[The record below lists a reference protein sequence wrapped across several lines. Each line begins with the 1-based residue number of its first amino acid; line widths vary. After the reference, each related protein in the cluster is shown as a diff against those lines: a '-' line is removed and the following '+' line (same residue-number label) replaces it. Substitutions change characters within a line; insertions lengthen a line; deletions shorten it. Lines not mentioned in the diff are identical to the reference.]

1 MPTSPLWGMT
11 TAEEATPPVRPV
23 RTHYTAERALVRA
36 RLRKRMHPRS
46 SNAERWVPLQMIN
59 PSLKRLL
66 RVGLGRVPA
75 VQPADLDALTLHAP
89 KPRVLPL
96 GELVDG
102 GA

>member
-1 MPTSPLWGMT
+1 MNPRPLAPEDCSCVDVAGPALHPAWPHLFLR
-11 TAEEATPPVRPV
+11 EFESRRPDQ
-23 RTHYTAERALVRA
+23 H
-36 RLRKRMHPRS
+36 K
-46 SNAERWVPLQMIN
+46 
-59 PSLKRLL
+59 LKFRNQLEGEPERLL

-75 VQPADLDALTLHAP
+75 VQPVDLDALTLHTP